1 MGNSL
6 ALRREGIR
14 KFFGLSRMTHSVLD
28 VAHPAIGALLVLGAF
43 PGAST
48 VVIGLVAAFAGFTAV
63 FALNDVMD
71 SKVDCEKMAKL
82 TGKKDCF
89 DIDSVGYRHPIA
101 QGALTFNAA
110 LGWVI
115 AWGLVSLSLAF
126 ILRPLCA
133 GLMVGALL
141 LEIGYCRLLRVT
153 HWKTFLSGAMVAVG
167 GLAGVY
173 AVAAAPP
180 VGFVALFF
188 VWAFAWEVGCRNIP
202 NDWSDL
208 EEDIAMRVRTFPVRY
223 GRRTSTWVSFSLLCV
238 DGGRKPV
245 LPAPGARAA
254 RGPLP
259 CGRPGCRS
267 SAPGDPCRAMGEG
280 PEDGLRDVSLQQGL
294 LLPAG
299 SLRDRRRAR
308 DRLREGAKLPPRR

>member
-101 QGALTFNAA
+101 QGALTFKAA

-115 AWGLVSLSLAF
+115 AWGLLSLSLAF

-133 GLMVGALL
+133 GLMVAALL
-141 LEIGYCRLLRVT
+141 LEIGYCRLLRVS

-188 VWAFAWEVGCRNIP
+188 AWAFAWEVGCRNIP

-238 DGGRKPV
+238 TVAASLFFPLLVPV
-245 LPAPGARAA
+245 RHAALYLAGALAAGAVLLVIPAVRWVRDQKMASAMYLFNRACFY
-254 RGPLP
+254 PLAV
-259 CGRPGCRS
+259 CGLV
-267 SAPGDPCRAMGEG
+267 AV
-280 PEDGLRDVSLQQGL
+280 LVIV
-294 LLPAG
+294 
-299 SLRDRRRAR
+299 
-308 DRLREGAKLPPRR
+308 